1 MQSGTPSFSMMLFVS
16 NTDCWSDLDSLQFHS
31 ELSCLL
37 SKTVIRAIAQQLG
50 EAVLRFPSLGDENT
64 QILGGYLTMAN
75 INKYGEMSEEGL
87 IRIGITTA

>member
-16 NTDCWSDLDSLQFHS
+16 NTDCRSDLDSLQFHS
-31 ELSCLL
+31 ELSCL
-37 SKTVIRAIAQQLG
+37 LG